1 MNKQQFLEELKNAL
15 GNLAEEDIKQSLDFY
30 SEMIDD
36 KIEDGLSED
45 AAVAEIGDVNKISAQ
60 IISEIPL
67 SKIIKEKVSPK
78 RKLSVLEIVL
88 LILGAPIWGS
98 LLITAIS
105 VLFALYIVMWSLV
118 VSLWAV
124 EVSLMAAAFS
134 GVVAPVIFIIRGYA
148 LPALA
153 LFGVGL
159 FSIGLSIF
167 MLFGCIAATKG
178 MAVLTKKIVLWIKM
192 LFVKKEGAK

>member
-134 GVVAPVIFIIRGYA
+134 GVVAPVIFIIRGYT

-153 LFGVGL
+153 LFGAGL

-167 MLFGCIAATKG
+167 TLFGCIAATKG
-178 MAVLTKKIVLWIKM
+178 MAVLTKKNVLWIKM

>member
-45 AAVAEIGDVNKISAQ
+45 AAVVEIGDVNKISAQ

-88 LILGAPIWGS
+88 LILGAPIWAS

-134 GVVAPVIFIIRGYA
+134 GVVAPVIFIIRGYT

>member
-67 SKIIKEKVSPK
+67 SKIIKEKVAPK

-134 GVVAPVIFIIRGYA
+134 GVVAPVIFIIRGYT

>member
-88 LILGAPIWGS
+88 LILGAPIWAS

-105 VLFALYIVMWSLV
+105 VLFALYIVTWSLV

-134 GVVAPVIFIIRGYA
+134 GVVAPVIFIIRGYT

>member
-118 VSLWAV
+118 ASLWAV

-134 GVVAPVIFIIRGYA
+134 GVVAPVIFIIRGYT

-153 LFGVGL
+153 LFSVGL

>member
-45 AAVAEIGDVNKISAQ
+45 AAVAEIGDVNRISAQ

-134 GVVAPVIFIIRGYA
+134 GVVAPVVFIIRGYT

>member
-134 GVVAPVIFIIRGYA
+134 GVVAPVIFIIRGYT